1 MTTSKQTN
9 SKSVI
14 VTVTDDALKDIQS
27 VAKKL
32 SAKGMKVDQVLPVT
46 GVISG
51 SCPIDKEDA
60 LRAVDGVHSLEED
73 ASVQIAPPD
82 SDVQ

>member
-1 MTTSKQTN
+1 MTKSNQAN
-9 SKSVI
+9 STSVI

-51 SCPIDKEDA
+51 SCPLGKQDA
-60 LRAVDGVHSLEED
+60 LRGVDGVHSIEED
-73 ASVQIAPPD
+73 MSVQLAPPD